1 MLLST
6 LLGPNSNSAL
16 DKHYYLR
23 LLVLTVTKKHERNTS
38 GNSNNCASLGCNS
51 CSHHVLLHLC
61 ITSYEWKKTICQC
74 SNSGQCTC
82 LEETQYW
89 LKTTR
94 QKHCIVKWCNYDS
107 LLIYS
112 SRQYP
117 PPPPQWKR
125 IVLWPP
131 SFLAEIP
138 VFELISSY
146 CFKWIWIFETSL
158 HLGVSNH
165 FGGGSM
171 DIFWGCIVQYNWNIS
186 GGTLKSS
193 GERANSG
200 KDSRTLI

>member
-61 ITSYEWKKTICQC
+61 ITSYEWKKPICQC

-89 LKTTR
+89 LKTQDR
-94 QKHCIVKWCNYDS
+94 NCIVKWWNYDS

-112 SRQYP
+112 SKQYP
-117 PPPPQWKR
+117 PPTPLHEKDLFYDLLPSLLRFQFLSLSLYIALNEYESLRPHFFLFIQTSSVWAKLKR
-125 IVLWPP
+125 
-131 SFLAEIP
+131 
-138 VFELISSY
+138 FE
-146 CFKWIWIFETSL
+146 
-158 HLGVSNH
+158 
-165 FGGGSM
+165 
-171 DIFWGCIVQYNWNIS
+171 
-186 GGTLKSS
+186 
-193 GERANSG
+193 
-200 KDSRTLI
+200 